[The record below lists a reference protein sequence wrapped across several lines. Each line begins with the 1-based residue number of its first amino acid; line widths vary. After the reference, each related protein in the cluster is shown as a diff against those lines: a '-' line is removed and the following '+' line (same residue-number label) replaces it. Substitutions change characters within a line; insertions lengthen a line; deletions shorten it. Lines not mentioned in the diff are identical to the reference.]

1 LWAQFRKRKGA
12 VRLHTVLDYDNCMP
26 ALMDLSDGKK
36 HDVRAAQQM
45 DFPADSIVLAGRAYV
60 DFNRMREMDE
70 AGG

>member
-1 LWAQFRKRKGA
+1 
-12 VRLHTVLDYDNCMP
+12 
-26 ALMDLSDGKK
+26 MDLSDGKK